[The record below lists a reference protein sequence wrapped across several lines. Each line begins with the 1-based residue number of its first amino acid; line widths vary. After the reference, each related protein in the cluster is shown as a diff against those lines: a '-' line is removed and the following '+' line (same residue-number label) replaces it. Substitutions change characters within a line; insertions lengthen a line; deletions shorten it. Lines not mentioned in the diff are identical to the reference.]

1 MDLKMN
7 FVFLVRRA
15 LPAIAL
21 FATLSGCGS
30 TGAPDFS
37 QMSAKY
43 ANILEQYQ
51 INMIFQNILRS
62 SENRPVSFL
71 DMPNINGSGS
81 ITTTPYAS
89 AFFSGGILPY
99 NAAYLPINGG
109 LNSITPGVSLSVG
122 NSFNFT
128 QSSLDN
134 AVFWKGYLNELPIE
148 NVKYFEHNHIP
159 KEVLL
164 SLVVDEIEIT
174 KSNGETLT
182 LINNPLRPDH
192 EEFQKHLYKLISYGL
207 GAYLIDTSQ
216 KIGPPLG
223 VSNLKSTFGD
233 NAFEAMKESGIV
245 LQKVGGP
252 SELKFQPIQI
262 SKKYKLCINTNKYEN
277 FVRQEYGDSIFCQ
290 ETLAQEI
297 GKPSVE
303 KKSQPK
309 LNIRI
314 RSTNNIFEY
323 LGQVVK
329 AQLAEKPYMVTLPPT
344 ATTFNS
350 NTSKSNQYALFV
362 VNKNLST
369 PRPFSNIEGLD
380 GNLYSIP
387 SENNG
392 YSPLAIK
399 LLSQFM
405 SLQKIPGSIPA
416 SPSVLLK

>member
-1 MDLKMN
+1 MN
-7 FVFLVRRA
+7 FLFLVRRA

-21 FATLSGCGS
+21 SAILSGCGS

-37 QMSAKY
+37 EMSAKY

-89 AFFSGGILPY
+89 AFFTGGILPY
-99 NAAYLPINGG
+99 NASYLPINGG
-109 LNSITPGVSLSVG
+109 LNSITPGISLSVG
-122 NSFNFT
+122 NTFNFT

-148 NVKYFEHNHIP
+148 MVKYFEHNHIP

-233 NAFEAMKESGIV
+233 NAFEAMKASGIV
-245 LQKVGGP
+245 LQKVGSS

-277 FVRQEYGDSIFCQ
+277 FVRQEYGDSIFCE
-290 ETLAQEI
+290 ETLAQQI
-297 GKPSVE
+297 GKPSVD

-350 NTSKSNQYALFV
+350 NTSKTNQYALFV
-362 VNKNLST
+362 VNKNQST

>member
-7 FVFLVRRA
+7 FLFLVRRA
-15 LPAIAL
+15 LPAFVFTAI
-21 FATLSGCGS
+21 LSGCGS
-30 TGAPDFS
+30 TVAPDFS

-62 SENRPVSFL
+62 SEDRPVSFL
-71 DMPNINGSGS
+71 DMPTINGSGS

-99 NAAYLPINGG
+99 NASYLPINGG

-122 NSFNFT
+122 NTFNFT

-148 NVKYFEHNHIP
+148 MVKYFEHNHIP

-174 KSNGETLT
+174 KPNGESLT

-192 EEFQKHLYKLISYGL
+192 EEFQKHLYKLIAYGL

-216 KIGPPLG
+216 KIGPPLS
-223 VSNLKSTFGD
+223 VSHLKSTFGD

-245 LQKVGGP
+245 LQKIGSS
-252 SELKFQPIQI
+252 SELKFQPIQV

-290 ETLAQEI
+290 ETLAQEV

-350 NTSKSNQYALFV
+350 NTSKSNQYALFI
-362 VNKNLST
+362 VNKNQST
-369 PRPFSNIEGLD
+369 PKPFSNIEGLD
-380 GNLYSIP
+380 GNFYSIP

>member
-1 MDLKMN
+1 MN
-7 FVFLVRRA
+7 FLFLVRRA

-21 FATLSGCGS
+21 SVILSGCGS

-37 QMSAKY
+37 EMSAKY

-89 AFFSGGILPY
+89 AFFTGGILPY

-109 LNSITPGVSLSVG
+109 LNSVTPGVSLSVG

-164 SLVVDEIEIT
+164 SLVVDEIEMT

-233 NAFEAMKESGIV
+233 NAFEAMKASGIV
-245 LQKVGGP
+245 LQKVGSS

-277 FVRQEYGDSIFCQ
+277 FVRQEYGDSIFCE
-290 ETLAQEI
+290 ETLAQQI
-297 GKPSVE
+297 GKPSVD

-350 NTSKSNQYALFV
+350 NTSKTNQYALFV
-362 VNKNLST
+362 VNKNQST